1 MTLRRSLKCAAIF
14 GIWLLAAQV
23 SAEETQALKT
33 QEDRVSY
40 AIGVDMGRNFN
51 RQAIK
56 ADPAIVAKGIK
67 DAMTGDK
74 FLMTDEEIL
83 ATLNSFASELRA
95 KQGKAKLI
103 AAQDNKK
110 AGEAFLTEN
119 KAREGVVTLPSNLQY
134 RILKAGDGRKPTEAD
149 TVECSYRGMLIDGT
163 EFDNSDRTGQPAIFK
178 VSDNNLIP
186 GLREALKL
194 MPAGSKWQLFIPHSL
209 AYGQRGWGNIIG
221 PNATLIFELELLAI
235 K

>member
-1 MTLRRSLKCAAIF
+1 MILKTSLKCAVIF
-14 GIWLLAAQV
+14 GIWLLAAQM
-23 SAEETQALKT
+23 SAEETRALKT
-33 QEDRVSY
+33 QEDRLSY
-40 AIGVDMGRNFN
+40 SIGVDMGRNFN
-51 RQAIK
+51 RQETK
-56 ADPAIVAKGIK
+56 ADPDVVARGIK

-74 FLMTDEEIL
+74 LLMTDEEIL
-83 ATLNSFASELRA
+83 ATLNSFASALRA

-110 AGEAFLTEN
+110 AGEAFLAEN
-119 KAREGVVTLPSNLQY
+119 KAKEGVVTLPSSLQY
-134 RILKAGDGRKPTEAD
+134 RILKAGDGRKPTNAD
-149 TVECSYRGMLIDGT
+149 TVEFSYRGKLIDGT

-194 MPAGSKWQLFIPHSL
+194 MSVGSKWQLFIPHNL

-221 PNATLIFELELLAI
+221 PNATLIFELEFLAI